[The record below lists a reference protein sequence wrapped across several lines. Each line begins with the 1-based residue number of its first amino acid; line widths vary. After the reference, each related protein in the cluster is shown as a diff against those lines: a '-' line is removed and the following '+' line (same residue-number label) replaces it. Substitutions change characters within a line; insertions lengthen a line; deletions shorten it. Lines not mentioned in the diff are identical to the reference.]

1 MFKQILLGGRCSALP
16 IKAERGQGL
25 RLVTFIELPKGGQ
38 RCNSIL
44 EKGGAIYGNKYN

>member
-25 RLVTFIELPKGGQ
+25 ILVPIESPKGGQ
-38 RCNSIL
+38 RCNITSLI
-44 EKGGAIYGNKYN
+44 GGGIDG